1 MMHTL
6 PRPRPMPEERGRHR
20 FATTHW
26 SQVIAASGVS
36 PAADMA
42 LAELC
47 EAYWYPV
54 YAFVRRS
61 GHSVDDAS
69 DLTQAFFTRV
79 LEKHYL
85 KDARPER
92 GRFRSFLLASFRHF
106 LSNERDWRMTLKRGG
121 RLSHIPLDFDT
132 GEARYRLEPAD
143 DLTPEHVY
151 ERRWTLAVLDKAMA
165 RLSSKY
171 EQTGRKELFTCL
183 TPHLV
188 GDEPASY
195 RELADAARGQRG
207 LAARGG
213 PSPAQGLQGDAQGRH
228 RGDRGTR
235 RGRGR
240 RAAVSV
246 EGRRPSGLSSPARS
260 FRVLGFREV
269 PGTLNRE

>member
-6 PRPRPMPEERGRHR
+6 PRSRPMPEQRGRHR

-106 LSNERDWRMTLKRGG
+106 ISNERDWRMTLKRGG

-132 GEARYRLEPAD
+132 GEARYRLEPVD

-171 EQTGRKELFTCL
+171 EQAGRQELFACL
-183 TPHLV
+183 TPHLI

-195 RELADAARGQRG
+195 RELADG
-207 LAARGG
+207 LGVSEGSLRVAVHRLRKDYKATLRE
-213 PSPAQGLQGDAQGRH
+213 AIAETVERDEDVDDELRYLLKVVGRQ
-228 RGDRGTR
+228 
-235 RGRGR
+235 
-240 RAAVSV
+240 
-246 EGRRPSGLSSPARS
+246 P
-260 FRVLGFREV
+260 
-269 PGTLNRE
+269 